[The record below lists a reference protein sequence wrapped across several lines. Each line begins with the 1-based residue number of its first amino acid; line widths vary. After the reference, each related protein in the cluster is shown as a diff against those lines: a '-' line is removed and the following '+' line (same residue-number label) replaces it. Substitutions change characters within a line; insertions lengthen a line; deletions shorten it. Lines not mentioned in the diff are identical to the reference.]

1 MYIQLSIKDLVKA
14 ILARLKAS
22 GIPCYDV
29 VPQDAVPPY
38 CYVQV
43 TRTYPD
49 DTKTMYCKSY
59 DVWVHVFA
67 DENAASHV
75 PIYQYIEAVE
85 EAMTEEIELSEPYYL
100 VTQIDTGLQ
109 TMQEEENGSSHA
121 VIGFTFK
128 ISYGY
133 KVKNF

>member
-1 MYIQLSIKDLVKA
+1 MKIQLSIKDLVKA
-14 ILARLKAS
+14 ILDRIRVTGLA
-22 GIPCYDV
+22 CYDV
-29 VPQDAVPPY
+29 VPEDEVPPY

-49 DTKTMYCKSY
+49 DTKTMYCKGY
-59 DVWVHVFA
+59 DVWIHVFA
-67 DENAASHV
+67 DENAGSHV
-75 PIYQYIEAVE
+75 PIYSYIEQVE
-85 EAMTEEIELSEPYYL
+85 EAMTEDIILPEPYYL

-109 TMQEEENGSSHA
+109 TIQEEETGSSHA

-133 KVKNF
+133 KVKI